1 MKLAFLVLLL
11 LNLALFAWQQGVF
24 GRYPDRGREPE
35 RIARQIEPERI
46 RILSESEVQ
55 ALRERAAQSQA
66 RTPAVP
72 PPAPAPAPGVDLS
85 VAQGC
90 VEFGDF
96 LGADLSRVE
105 TALLK
110 LGLGSR
116 QSARAVEMPGFYLV
130 YLPPFKTRAE
140 AERAVADLKKSGV
153 KDLAV
158 LNEGPLRYG
167 VSLGSFRDPDLA
179 KAHVA
184 AVTKLGVKNARLS
197 EKPIGMPATRFQLRE
212 LDADTARQLNAIAQE
227 FPAQSVRACA
237 NG

>member
-24 GRYPDRGREPE
+24 GHFPDGGREPE

-46 RILSESEVQ
+46 RILSEREVQ
-55 ALRERAAQSQA
+55 SLRERAAQA
-66 RTPAVP
+66 RVTTAPTAPPAVP
-72 PPAPAPAPGVDLS
+72 TGVDLS

-96 LGADLSRVE
+96 LGPELTRVE

-116 QSARAVEMPGFYLV
+116 QSTRGVEIPGFYLV

-140 AERAVADLKKSGV
+140 ADRAVADLRKSGV

-158 LNEGPLRYG
+158 LNEGALRYG
-167 VSLGSFRDPDLA
+167 VSLGSFRDPELA
-179 KAHVA
+179 KSHVA

-197 EKPIGMPATRFQLRE
+197 EKPIAMPATRFQLRE
-212 LDADTARQLNAIAQE
+212 LDADAARQLGAIAQE
-227 FPAQSVRACA
+227 FPAHSVRPCT
-237 NG
+237 NS

>member
-24 GRYPDRGREPE
+24 GHFPESGREPE

-46 RILSESEVQ
+46 RILSEREVQ
-55 ALRERAAQSQA
+55 ILRERAAQA
-66 RTPAVP
+66 RVAAP
-72 PPAPAPAPGVDLS
+72 PPAAPAVGAGVDLS
-85 VAQGC
+85 IAQSC

-96 LGADLSRVE
+96 IGPDIARAE

-116 QSARAVEMPGFYLV
+116 QSSRPVEVPGFYLV

-140 AERAVADLKKSGV
+140 AERVVADLKKSGV

-158 LNEGPLRYG
+158 LSDGSLRYA
-167 VSLGSFRDPDLA
+167 VSLGSFRDPELA
-179 KAHVA
+179 KSHVA
-184 AVTKLGVKNARLS
+184 AVTKLGVKNARMS
-197 EKPIGMPATRFQLRE
+197 EKPIAMPATRFQLRE
-212 LDADTARQLNAIAQE
+212 LDAEAARQLGAIAEE
-227 FPAQSVRACA
+227 FPAQSVRPCT

>member
-1 MKLAFLVLLL
+1 MKLAFLLLLL
-11 LNLALFAWQQGVF
+11 LNLALLAWQQGVF
-24 GRYPDRGREPE
+24 GHFPDGGREPE

-46 RILSESEVQ
+46 RILSEREVQ
-55 ALRERAAQSQA
+55 SLRERAAQA
-66 RTPAVP
+66 RAAAAVP
-72 PPAPAPAPGVDLS
+72 PPAAPASVDLT

-96 LGADLSRVE
+96 LGPELARVE

-116 QSARAVEMPGFYLV
+116 QSTRPVEMPGFYLV

-140 AERAVADLKKSGV
+140 ADRAVAELKNSGV

-158 LNEGPLRYG
+158 LNEGALRYG
-167 VSLGSFRDPDLA
+167 VSLGSFRDPELA
-179 KAHVA
+179 KSHVA

-197 EKPIGMPATRFQLRE
+197 EKPIAMPATRFQLRE
-212 LDADTARQLNAIAQE
+212 LDADAARQLGAIAQE
-227 FPAQSVRACA
+227 FPAQTVRPCTT
-237 NG
+237 G